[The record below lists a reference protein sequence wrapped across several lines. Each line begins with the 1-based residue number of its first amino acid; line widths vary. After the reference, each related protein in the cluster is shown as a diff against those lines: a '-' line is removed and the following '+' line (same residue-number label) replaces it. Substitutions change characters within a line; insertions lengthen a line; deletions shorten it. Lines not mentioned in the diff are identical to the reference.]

1 MSVQV
6 CRTKSRKS
14 FHTLRDQLPRARSG
28 SSGQVIW
35 IAKFRPLF
43 SKGRHGL
50 TLQATMT
57 TVLYGSVLG
66 NRFGGSSIADSA
78 IYPVVHGRGR
88 ETHVNE
94 VDPIGSGLI
103 KSINRP
109 GANITGLSSQTA
121 EIAGKRLQILKQ
133 LGVRNVAVI
142 LIPGAPFTTVA
153 LPELRKA
160 AAASA
165 SISNCAR
172 WKPPTNC

>member
-1 MSVQV
+1 MSLPV
-6 CRTKSRKS
+6 CRTTIRKS
-14 FHTLRDQLPRARSG
+14 FHTLQAQPPRARSG

-103 KSINRP
+103 KRINRP
-109 GANITGLSSQTA
+109 GANITRLIFGNKLLISQQQGEEITA
-121 EIAGKRLQILKQ
+121 LEIADHSITSSARTRIDAGTVRPRTFCRL
-133 LGVRNVAVI
+133 
-142 LIPGAPFTTVA
+142 A
-153 LPELRKA
+153 LRP
-160 AAASA
+160 
-165 SISNCAR
+165 I
-172 WKPPTNC
+172 TNLVGN